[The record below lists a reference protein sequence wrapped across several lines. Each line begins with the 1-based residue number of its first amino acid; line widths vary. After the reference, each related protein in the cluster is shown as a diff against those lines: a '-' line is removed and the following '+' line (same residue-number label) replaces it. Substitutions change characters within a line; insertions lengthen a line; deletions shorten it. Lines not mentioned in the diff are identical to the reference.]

1 MTVADEDVT
10 VSDAPDEEL
19 IDEVSQE
26 NADASND
33 DTPVTI
39 WSPDNQ
45 SGGDEVLTQSVEEWI
60 EEVKFE
66 STADVPIP
74 ERLVD
79 QVIGQE
85 AGSVVIRK
93 AAEQRRHMLM
103 IGDPGTGKSMLA
115 RSMTDLLPRDA
126 MEDVLVYPNEDDE
139 NEPRVR
145 TVPAGR
151 GDRIVKIQKEAI
163 RMQREKSQKV
173 LLVAFAAIGFL
184 LLIAALQSGDFF
196 TLLFGGF
203 LLAFGYMFIRSRLGA
218 ADESRIPKV
227 LVKHDP
233 NDLPPFVDATATLSG
248 SLLGDVRHDPFQSGG
263 METPAH
269 DRVEPGAIHR
279 AHKGVLYIDE
289 INLLRLE
296 EQQALLTAMQERAF
310 PISGR
315 SERSSGALT
324 KTEPVPCDFILI
336 AAGNLDAIQ
345 GMHPALRSRIRGYG
359 YEVYVNSEMPDTSR
373 NRRRLIRFIAQEVQR
388 DLDTV
393 REIPHFHKSAV
404 ATILRE
410 AQRRAGRRG
419 KLSLRLRELGGL
431 VRIAGDLAIEEGA
444 PLTTSKHVI
453 AARNIA
459 KPLEQQ
465 VADRM
470 IERRQDY
477 SLLVNSGERVGRVNG
492 LAVLG
497 ANSGLSDFSGIMLPV
512 EALVTPSQG
521 GGGKIHATGGLSDL
535 AKESVTN
542 VSAVIKKLTGKDIS
556 DYDIHI
562 QFVDTHGVDGDSASI
577 TIATAVI
584 SALENIPI
592 RQDLAM
598 TGSLSVRGEVLPIGG
613 VTAKI
618 EAAAR
623 SGVKTIVVPRANM
636 QDVILDDVFEKMVE
650 VVAVD
655 TLDEV
660 MEYAL
665 IKHEQKAGLVKRLT
679 AVIDRLTPEVSSN
692 VTSA

>member
-1 MTVADEDVT
+1 
-10 VSDAPDEEL
+10 
-19 IDEVSQE
+19 
-26 NADASND
+26 
-33 DTPVTI
+33 
-39 WSPDNQ
+39 
-45 SGGDEVLTQSVEEWI
+45 
-60 EEVKFE
+60 
-66 STADVPIP
+66 
-74 ERLVD
+74 
-79 QVIGQE
+79 
-85 AGSVVIRK
+85 
-93 AAEQRRHMLM
+93 
-103 IGDPGTGKSMLA
+103 MLA
-115 RSMTDLLPRDA
+115 RSMTDLLPKEDL
-126 MEDVLVYPNEDDE
+126 EDVLVYPNEDDE
-139 NEPRVR
+139 NVPRVR

-151 GDRIVKIQKEAI
+151 AERIVKVQKQAI
-163 RMQREKSQKV
+163 REQKEKSQRM
-173 LLVAFAAIGFL
+173 LFIAFAAIGFL
-184 LLIAALQSGDFF
+184 IFIAAIQSGDLF

-203 LLAFGYMFIRSRLGA
+203 LLVFGYMFIRSRLGA
-218 ADESRIPKV
+218 ADDSRIPKV
-227 LVKHDP
+227 LVKHDL
-233 NDLPPFVDATATLSG
+233 NELPPFIDATATLSG

-279 AHKGVLYIDE
+279 AHRGVLYIDE

-296 EQQALLTAMQERAF
+296 EQQALLTAMQDRAF

-324 KTEPVPCDFILI
+324 KTEAVPCDFILI

-373 NRRRLIRFIAQEVQR
+373 NRRRLIRFIAQEVLR
-388 DLDTV
+388 DMDTV
-393 REIPHFHKSAV
+393 REIPHFDKSAV
-404 ATILRE
+404 SVILRE

-431 VRIAGDLAIEEGA
+431 VRIAGDLAIEAGA
-444 PLTTSKHVI
+444 PFTSAEHVYG
-453 AARNIA
+453 ARSIA

-477 SLLVNSGERVGRVNG
+477 AMLVNSGERIGRVNG

-512 EALVTPSQG
+512 EALVTPSLG

-577 TIATAVI
+577 TIATAII

-636 QDVILDDVFEKMVE
+636 QDVILDDRFEKMVT

-660 MEYAL
+660 MRHAL
-665 IKHEQKAGLVKRLT
+665 IKHEQKASLVERLE
-679 AVIDRLTPEVSSN
+679 AVIDRLTPEMQSKISLV
-692 VTSA
+692 